1 MRLGLSDTDT
11 HVLRRRW
18 VFGLI
23 GFGVLLGL
31 VAVAWLSAQVFT
43 DFNDRRAAPSDN
55 VQWTLSQVEV
65 DYLSYLNALETAS
78 AAQDAEN
85 GTLDL
90 VRRRFDLF
98 YSRVDTLAQSR
109 VFQPLRQDDR
119 FRLPLERVTR
129 HLNAAIPLIDAPD
142 AELSEQL
149 DDLKRA
155 ALEIGPHVRTLAVSG
170 ISYFATESDQQRIQ
184 TAANLLRLAILSGAL
199 LLTLGA
205 VSAYLLVVNRRA
217 TRRGRALRQANE
229 RMNTIL
235 STSLDGVIVVDA
247 KGDVIEFNP
256 AAEAIFGYTADQARG
271 RAIGDLIVPPHLR
284 AAHRAG
290 MERMQAGGDLHVVG
304 KGRVQLEAMRADGEQ
319 FPVELALQSARAGD
333 QEIII
338 GFVRDISQR
347 VAAQQ
352 ELISTRDQAL
362 AGEKAK
368 AEFLTVMSHEIR
380 TPLNGLLGNLTLLKN
395 TRTTREQ
402 ARFVENMEISG
413 QILLS
418 HVDSVL
424 DIARFEA
431 GKLSVA
437 LQPTDLNDILQEIV
451 DGQSGNAASRGN
463 SISWQW
469 VGEARPCVAADAQRL
484 RQILLNLVGNAIKFT
499 ENGRISIEVE
509 VTEPGPA
516 AGVNIFEFR
525 IIDTG
530 IGIGPDEVD
539 VIFDI
544 FDDFHTSDPSIGRAT
559 GGTGL
564 GLGIAR
570 RFAEAMGGE
579 IGVESTPGEGSV
591 FWVRLPLQD
600 AELDASV
607 ASDQPEV
614 QHAQPLDVLVVE
626 DNEINREVICNM
638 LRLDGHRV
646 TVAENGQLGVDAA
659 AAHRFDVIL
668 MDISM
673 PVMDGP
679 TATRHIRSGGGP
691 SADIPIIAVSANVL
705 PDAVDEF
712 SSAGMTAFVGKP
724 IALDALRKALR
735 AVTEPDALIQPED
748 EADHIGD
755 LRASL
760 GADVFDKLLAK
771 YLSEGDAIVAQLAQL
786 EADESDL
793 DQVAQEC
800 HRLAGSA
807 ATFGAIGFRNALIA
821 IEMAAKSADRQQV
834 TDLLCGLPTVWERA
848 KAALPAPGAVKG

>member
-1 MRLGLSDTDT
+1 MSDTDT

-256 AAEAIFGYTADQARG
+256 AAEAIFGYTADKARG

-509 VTEPGPA
+509 VTEPGPT

-539 VIFDI
+539 VIFD
-544 FDDFHTSDPSIGRAT
+544 DFHTSDPS
-559 GGTGL
+559 TGL

-570 RFAEAMGGE
+570 RFARAMGGE
-579 IGVESTPGEGSV
+579 IGVESTPEEGSV

-600 AELDASV
+600 AELDANV
-607 ASDQPEV
+607 DSDQSDV

-638 LRLDGHRV
+638 LKLDGHRV

-705 PDAVDEF
+705 PDAVDAF
-712 SSAGMTAFVGKP
+712 RAAGMTAFVGKP

-748 EADHIGD
+748 ETDHIGD

-760 GADVFDKLLAK
+760 GADVFDRLLGK
-771 YLSEGDAIVAQLAQL
+771 YLSEGDAVVAQLAGL
-786 EADESDL
+786 DGGEADL

-800 HRLAGSA
+800 HKLAGSA
-807 ATFGAIGFRNALIA
+807 ATFGAMGFRDALIA
-821 IEMAAKSADRQQV
+821 IEMAAKSADREQV
-834 TDLLCGLPTVWERA
+834 AHLLRSLPEEWERA

>member
-11 HVLRRRW
+11 QFLRRRW

-78 AAQDAEN
+78 AAQGMEN
-85 GTLDL
+85 STLDL

-98 YSRVDTLAQSR
+98 FSRVDTLAQSR

-119 FRLPLERVTR
+119 FRLPLERVTQ
-129 HLNAAIPLIDAPD
+129 HLNAAIPLIDGPD
-142 AELSEQL
+142 ADLAEQL

-170 ISYFATESDQQRIQ
+170 ISYFATESDQQRTQ

-205 VSAYLLVVNRRA
+205 VSAYLLVVNQRA

-418 HVDSVL
+418 HVDTVL

-469 VGEARPCVAADAQRL
+469 VGEAHPCVAADAQRL

-509 VTEPGPA
+509 VAEPGPT

-539 VIFDI
+539 VI

-570 RFAEAMGGE
+570 RFARAMGGE

-600 AELDASV
+600 AELDANV
-607 ASDQPEV
+607 DSDQPEI

-638 LRLDGHRV
+638 LKLDGHRV

-659 AAHRFDVIL
+659 AGHRFDVIL

-691 SADIPIIAVSANVL
+691 SAEIPIIAVSANVL
-705 PDAVDEF
+705 PDAVDAF
-712 SSAGMTAFVGKP
+712 RAAGMTAFVGKP
-724 IALDALRKALR
+724 IALDALRKALSV
-735 AVTEPDALIQPED
+735 VTGPGASTRSED
-748 EADHIGD
+748 ESDHIGD

-760 GADVFDKLLAK
+760 GADVFDRLLGK
-771 YLSEGDAIVAQLAQL
+771 YLSEGDAVVAQLAGL
-786 EADESDL
+786 DGGEADL

-807 ATFGAIGFRNALIA
+807 ATFGAMGFRDALIA
-821 IEMAAKSADRQQV
+821 IEIAAKSADRQQV
-834 TDLLCGLPTVWERA
+834 ADLLTGLPEVWKRA

>member
-11 HVLRRRW
+11 QVLRRRW

-78 AAQDAEN
+78 AAQDSEN

-119 FRLPLERVTR
+119 FRLPLELVTQ

-142 AELSEQL
+142 AELSEKL

-284 AAHRAG
+284 EAHSAG
-290 MERMQAGGDLHVVG
+290 MVRMQSGGERHVVG

-333 QEIII
+333 QEIVI

-352 ELISTRDQAL
+352 ELISTRDRAL

-368 AEFLTVMSHEIR
+368 ADFLTVMSHEIR

-418 HVDSVL
+418 HVDTVL

-437 LQPTDLNDILQEIV
+437 LQPSNLNDILQEIV

-469 VGEARPCVAADAQRL
+469 VGDARPCVAADAQRL

-509 VTEPGPA
+509 VTEPGPT

-539 VIFDI
+539 VIFD
-544 FDDFHTSDPSIGRAT
+544 DFHTSDPSIGRAA

-570 RFAEAMGGE
+570 RFARAMGGE

-600 AELDASV
+600 AELDANV
-607 ASDQPEV
+607 DSDQPEV

-638 LRLDGHRV
+638 LKLDGHRV
-646 TVAENGQLGVDAA
+646 TVAKNGQLGVDAA

-679 TATRHIRSGGGP
+679 TATRQIRSGGGP
-691 SADIPIIAVSANVL
+691 SAEIPIIAVSANVL
-705 PDAVDEF
+705 PDAVDAF
-712 SSAGMTAFVGKP
+712 RAAGMTAFVGKP
-724 IALDALRKALR
+724 IALDALRKALSV
-735 AVTEPDALIQPED
+735 VTGPGDSTRSED
-748 EADHIGD
+748 ETDHIGD

-760 GADVFDKLLAK
+760 GADVFDRLLAK
-771 YLSEGDAIVAQLAQL
+771 YLSEGDAVVAQLAQL
-786 EADESDL
+786 DGGEADL
-793 DQVAQEC
+793 DRVAQEC

-807 ATFGAIGFRNALIA
+807 ATFGAMGFRDALIA
-821 IEMAAKSADRQQV
+821 IEMSAKSADRQQV
-834 TDLLCGLPTVWERA
+834 ADLLTGLPEVWERA
-848 KAALPAPGAVKG
+848 KAALPAPGAIKG

>member
-1 MRLGLSDTDT
+1 M
-11 HVLRRRW
+11 
-18 VFGLI
+18 
-23 GFGVLLGL
+23 
-31 VAVAWLSAQVFT
+31 
-43 DFNDRRAAPSDN
+43 
-55 VQWTLSQVEV
+55 
-65 DYLSYLNALETAS
+65 
-78 AAQDAEN
+78 
-85 GTLDL
+85 
-90 VRRRFDLF
+90 
-98 YSRVDTLAQSR
+98 
-109 VFQPLRQDDR
+109 
-119 FRLPLERVTR
+119 
-129 HLNAAIPLIDAPD
+129 
-142 AELSEQL
+142 
-149 DDLKRA
+149 
-155 ALEIGPHVRTLAVSG
+155 SG
-170 ISYFATESDQQRIQ
+170 IF
-184 TAANLLRLAILSGAL
+184 
-199 LLTLGA
+199 
-205 VSAYLLVVNRRA
+205 
-217 TRRGRALRQANE
+217 
-229 RMNTIL
+229 
-235 STSLDGVIVVDA
+235 
-247 KGDVIEFNP
+247 
-256 AAEAIFGYTADQARG
+256 
-271 RAIGDLIVPPHLR
+271 
-284 AAHRAG
+284 
-290 MERMQAGGDLHVVG
+290 
-304 KGRVQLEAMRADGEQ
+304 
-319 FPVELALQSARAGD
+319 
-333 QEIII
+333 
-338 GFVRDISQR
+338 SQR

-352 ELISTRDQAL
+352 ELIRTRDRAL

-368 AEFLTVMSHEIR
+368 ADFLTVMSHEIR

-431 GKLSVA
+431 GKLSIA
-437 LQPTDLNDILQEIV
+437 LQPTDLNHILQEIV

-463 SISWQW
+463 AIAWQW
-469 VGEARPCVAADAQRL
+469 VGEERPCVAADAQRL

-509 VTEPGPA
+509 VTEPGPK

-530 IGIGPDEVD
+530 IGISTDEVD
-539 VIFDI
+539 VI

-570 RFAEAMGGE
+570 RFAQAMGGE

-607 ASDQPEV
+607 DSGQPEV

-638 LRLDGHRV
+638 LKLDGHRV
-646 TVAENGQLGVDAA
+646 TVAENGKLGVDAA

-691 SADIPIIAVSANVL
+691 SSDVPIIAVSANVL
-705 PDAVDEF
+705 PDAVNEF
-712 SSAGMTAFVGKP
+712 RAAGMTAFVGKP
-724 IALDALRKALR
+724 LALDALRKALSV
-735 AVTEPDALIQPED
+735 VTNPGASHRSED
-748 EADHIGD
+748 ETDHIGD
-755 LRASL
+755 LRACL
-760 GADVFDKLLAK
+760 GADVFDRLLGK
-771 YLSEGDAIVAQLAQL
+771 YLSEGDAVVAQLAQL
-786 EADESDL
+786 DGGETDL

-807 ATFGAIGFRNALIA
+807 ATFGAMGFRDALIA

-834 TDLLCGLPTVWERA
+834 ADLLDGLPEVWERA

>member
-11 HVLRRRW
+11 QVLRRRW

-78 AAQDAEN
+78 AAQDAQN

-142 AELSEQL
+142 AELSEKL

-256 AAEAIFGYTADQARG
+256 AAEAIFGYAADQARG
-271 RAIGDLIVPPHLR
+271 RSIGDLIVPPHLR
-284 AAHRAG
+284 EAHRAG
-290 MERMQAGGDLHVVG
+290 MVRMQSGGERHVVG

-333 QEIII
+333 QEIVI
-338 GFVRDISQR
+338 GFVRDISQQ

-352 ELISTRDQAL
+352 ELIHARDQAL

-368 AEFLTVMSHEIR
+368 ADFLTVMSHEIR

-418 HVDSVL
+418 HVDTVL

-437 LQPTDLNDILQEIV
+437 LQPSNLNDILQEIV

-469 VGEARPCVAADAQRL
+469 VGDARPCVAADAQRL

-539 VIFDI
+539 VIFD
-544 FDDFHTSDPSIGRAT
+544 DFHTSDPSIGRAT

-579 IGVESTPGEGSV
+579 IGVESTPGAGSV

-600 AELDASV
+600 AELDANV
-607 ASDQPEV
+607 DSDQPKV
-614 QHAQPLDVLVVE
+614 QRAQSLDVLVVE

-638 LRLDGHRV
+638 LKLDGHRV

-673 PVMDGP
+673 PIMDGP

-691 SADIPIIAVSANVL
+691 SAEMPIIAVSANVL
-705 PDAVDEF
+705 PDAVDAF
-712 SSAGMTAFVGKP
+712 RAAGMTAFVGKP
-724 IALDALRKALR
+724 IALDALRKALSV
-735 AVTEPDALIQPED
+735 VTGPGASTRSED
-748 EADHIGD
+748 ETDHIGD

-760 GADVFDKLLAK
+760 GADVFDRLLAK
-771 YLSEGDAIVAQLAQL
+771 YLSEGDAVVAQLAQL
-786 EADESDL
+786 EAGEADL

-807 ATFGAIGFRNALIA
+807 ATFGAMGFRDALIA
-821 IEMAAKSADRQQV
+821 IEMAAKSAERQQV
-834 TDLLCGLPTVWERA
+834 ALLLNGLPEVWERA
-848 KAALPAPGAVKG
+848 KAALPAPGAIKG

>member
-1 MRLGLSDTDT
+1 MSDTDT
-11 HVLRRRW
+11 QFLRRRW

-78 AAQDAEN
+78 AAQGMEN
-85 GTLDL
+85 STLDL

-98 YSRVDTLAQSR
+98 FSRVDTLAQSR

-119 FRLPLERVTR
+119 FRLPLERVTQ
-129 HLNAAIPLIDAPD
+129 HLNAAIPLIDGPD
-142 AELSEQL
+142 ADLAEQL

-170 ISYFATESDQQRIQ
+170 ISYFATESDQQRTQ

-205 VSAYLLVVNRRA
+205 VSAYLLVVNQRA

-338 GFVRDISQR
+338 GFVRDISQQ

-352 ELISTRDQAL
+352 ELIHARDQAL

-418 HVDSVL
+418 HVDTVL

-469 VGEARPCVAADAQRL
+469 VGDARPCVAADAQRL

-499 ENGRISIEVE
+499 ENGRISIEIE
-509 VTEPGPA
+509 VAEPGPT

-539 VIFDI
+539 VI

-570 RFAEAMGGE
+570 RFARAMGGE

-600 AELDASV
+600 AELDANV
-607 ASDQPEV
+607 DSDQPEV

-638 LRLDGHRV
+638 LKLDGHRV

-659 AAHRFDVIL
+659 AGHRFDVIL

-691 SADIPIIAVSANVL
+691 SAEIPIIAVSANVL
-705 PDAVDEF
+705 PDAVDAF
-712 SSAGMTAFVGKP
+712 RAAGMTAFVGKP
-724 IALDALRKALR
+724 IALDALRKALSV
-735 AVTEPDALIQPED
+735 VTGPGASTRSED
-748 EADHIGD
+748 ESDHIGD

-760 GADVFDKLLAK
+760 GADVFDRLLGK
-771 YLSEGDAIVAQLAQL
+771 YLSEGDAVVAQLAGL
-786 EADESDL
+786 DGGEADL

-807 ATFGAIGFRNALIA
+807 ATFGAMGFRDALIA
-821 IEMAAKSADRQQV
+821 IEIAAKSADRQQV
-834 TDLLCGLPTVWERA
+834 ADLLTGLPEVWERA